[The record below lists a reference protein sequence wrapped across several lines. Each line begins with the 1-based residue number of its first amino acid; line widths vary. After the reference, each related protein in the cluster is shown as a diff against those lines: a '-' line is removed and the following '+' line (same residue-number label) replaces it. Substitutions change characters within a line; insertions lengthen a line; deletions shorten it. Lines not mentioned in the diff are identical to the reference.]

1 MYKVP
6 YIQLTAHAAEG
17 CLQGPIQSLQNDEFS
32 PKQKDLLEQ
41 FLYEYSLNKKS
52 TPSTSIGS
60 ISLAVEGDLD
70 LEWRWDL
77 LSSSRDGV
85 LDNVK
90 FSTES
95 I

>member
-1 MYKVP
+1 MICSSHFYASET
-6 YIQLTAHAAEG
+6 LT
-17 CLQGPIQSLQNDEFS
+17 
-32 PKQKDLLEQ
+32 PKKKKD
-41 FLYEYSLNKKS
+41 KKK
-52 TPSTSIGS
+52 TDIFQHWNTSIGS

>member
-1 MYKVP
+1 M
-6 YIQLTAHAAEG
+6 
-17 CLQGPIQSLQNDEFS
+17 
-32 PKQKDLLEQ
+32 
-41 FLYEYSLNKKS
+41 
-52 TPSTSIGS
+52 GS
-60 ISLAVEGDLD
+60 VSLAVEGDLD

-77 LSSSRDGV
+77 VSSSRDGV

>member
-1 MYKVP
+1 MSETVTSK
-6 YIQLTAHAAEG
+6 
-17 CLQGPIQSLQNDEFS
+17 
-32 PKQKDLLEQ
+32 KQTKIGQ
-41 FLYEYSLNKKS
+41 CW
-52 TPSTSIGS
+52 STSIGS